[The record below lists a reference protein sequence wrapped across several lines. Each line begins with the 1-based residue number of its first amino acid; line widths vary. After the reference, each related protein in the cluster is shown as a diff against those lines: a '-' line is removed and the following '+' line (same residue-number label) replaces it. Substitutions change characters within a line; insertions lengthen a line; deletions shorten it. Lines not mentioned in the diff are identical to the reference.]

1 MAILQRVPMVNPN
14 DNHVC
19 LIEWVKSLDDYVQ
32 KGDIIAVIETSKA
45 VFDIEAESSG
55 YLVPLVEAGENSK
68 IGKALAVIKDTR
80 DEDYSELLAMVRNE
94 SEQAET
100 VSNNQQLKEK
110 KWTKKAEILANKY
123 QVDLNGIVSDGLI
136 REEDVMAIIEK
147 RNKENFEDLVE
158 DAYPGN
164 LSQKMLILGGG
175 RGAVQVIDVIL
186 RKPGFK
192 IMGILDDDQSLV
204 GKYILG
210 YKILGPIEQALKLW
224 ENKLFDALVISFSND
239 LERRAQTYEKFTKHG
254 IPFANIIDPG
264 VSIHTNVTIGEGN
277 VIMPFSRI
285 GSCSII
291 GNNNFLSAYVN
302 IEHHNSL
309 GSHCTFGPGVLTSGR
324 VNIGDK
330 VKFGTGIFIEPGV
343 HIGDESI
350 VASGSVLTID
360 VPPRTLVK
368 TIISHKMRVRDD
380 KINKG

>member
-1 MAILQRVPMVNPN
+1 MAILQRIPMVNPN
-14 DNHVC
+14 DDHIC
-19 LIEWVKSLDDYVQ
+19 LLEWLKNQDDYVH

-55 YLVPLVEAGENSK
+55 YLVPLVETGENSK
-68 IGKALAVIKDTR
+68 IGMALAVIKDAI
-80 DEDYSELLAMVRNE
+80 DEDYSEVLAIVRSE
-94 SEQAET
+94 SEPAET
-100 VSNNQQLKEK
+100 SSNDQKIKEK
-110 KWTKKAEILANKY
+110 RTTKKAELLANKY
-123 QVDLNGIVSDGLI
+123 QVDLNGILSDGLI

-147 RNKENFEDLVE
+147 RNKENVEDLVE

-164 LSQKMLILGGG
+164 LFQKVLILGGG

-192 IMGILDDDQSLV
+192 IMGILDDEQSLV

-210 YKILGPIEQALKLW
+210 YKILGPVEQALNLW
-224 ENKLFDALVISFSND
+224 EKKLFDALVISFSND
-239 LERRAQTYEKFTKHG
+239 LERRAQTYEKFAKHG

-264 VSIHTNVTIGEGN
+264 VSIHTNVAIGEGN
-277 VIMPFSRI
+277 VIMPFCRI

-302 IEHHNSL
+302 IEHHNRL

-330 VKFGTGIFIEPGV
+330 VKFGTGIFMEPGV
-343 HIGDESI
+343 HIGDDSI
-350 VASGSVLTID
+350 IASGSILTTN

-368 TIISHKMRVRDD
+368 TIVTHKMSVR
-380 KINKG
+380 